1 MLIRMTQPS
10 QPPYGSGSNSGSSG
24 TPGWYGSSDAQ
35 NPYDSVPPHSSQDGG
50 AQPNDGAGQPDSYD
64 QWGQYRQQG
73 QYGQYPV
80 SPEGQSNATT
90 SLVLGIIGLFAF
102 GIILGPLAIYFAG
115 KAERNGVQAT
125 AGKVLGWIVT
135 ILWGLFAIM
144 IIFVVLFSILVAG
157 ASSGY

>member
-1 MLIRMTQPS
+1 MLIGMTQPPS
-10 QPPYGSGSNSGSSG
+10 PSYGSDSDSGSSG

-35 NPYDSVPPHSSQDGG
+35 NPYESVPPYSSQDGG
-50 AQPNDGAGQPDSYD
+50 AQPNYGAGQPDSYG
-64 QWGQYRQQG
+64 QQGPYGPGQYG
-73 QYGQYPV
+73 PGQYPV

-125 AGKVLGWIVT
+125 AGKVIGWIVT
-135 ILWGLFAIM
+135 ILGIIM
-144 IIFVVLFSILVAG
+144 IIFAVLISILVAG